1 MISLILAE
9 SSLEL
14 IPLEL
19 KHHPSVISHARKL
32 GKRPSE
38 ILLDNSWHFAA
49 MKGIDNEL
57 KRGRP
62 DLVHFSILEATTIPL
77 YLQNKIKLYVH
88 TLNDKVI
95 SFGEN
100 VHIPKSYHRFEGV
113 IEKLYQEKKITT
125 KDDDV
130 LLEIEDKTFSQLIEE
145 INPSKII
152 GFSTKGNTTTYE
164 KIAKNIPENACIVI
178 GGFQKGHFSNSV
190 ENKITELFSVGDESF
205 EGPCGTRDLSHR
217 IYQSDGQ
224 RDDSPGRAYGT

>member
-14 IPLEL
+14 VPSEL

-32 GKRPSE
+32 GKNPSE

-49 MKGIDNEL
+49 MKGIENEM

-77 YLQNKIKLYVH
+77 YLKNKMKLYVH
-88 TLNDKVI
+88 TIDNKVI

-113 IEKLYQEKKITT
+113 IEKLYQEKTITT
-125 KDDDV
+125 NNDV
-130 LLEIEDKTFSQLIEE
+130 LLEIKERTFHELLDE
-145 INPSKII
+145 INPSKVL
-152 GFSTKGNTTTYE
+152 GFSTKGNKSTYE
-164 KIAKNIPENACIVI
+164 KIAKEIPDNTCVVI
-178 GGFQKGHFSNSV
+178 GGFQKGHFSDSIESN
-190 ENKITELFSVGDESF
+190 ITDLYSVGDESF
-205 EGPCGTRDLSHR
+205 EGHVVVARMLYEYEKT
-217 IYQSDGQ
+217 IFM
-224 RDDSPGRAYGT
+224 